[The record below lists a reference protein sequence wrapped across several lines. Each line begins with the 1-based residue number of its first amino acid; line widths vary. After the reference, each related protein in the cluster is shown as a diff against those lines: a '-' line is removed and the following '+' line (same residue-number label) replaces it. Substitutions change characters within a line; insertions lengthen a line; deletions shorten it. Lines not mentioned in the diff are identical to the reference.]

1 MKKNFGKTFV
11 CMFLAFVMLFALTAC
26 GSSSAPA
33 ASGSSGSESGS
44 DTIKI
49 GGIGALTGG
58 YANYGLSVQH
68 GAQLAVD
75 EINAAGGV
83 NEAYRPGDIMVIP
96 SGVVHEIHTPPTGHR
111 YYFLLDRER
120 LFIIDG
126 LLAAE
131 EALQPCMVIR
141 KGSAPEIE
149 QRVKTAA
156 AEAGGAQDRFGL
168 TVARLEL
175 SRMLIDLLRRH
186 AQEHGT
192 ELNRRTRHKEQTQML
207 FVDIRDYVM
216 AHCAENL
223 TPQNMAD
230 KSGYSRY
237 HFERLFYDCL
247 GISFHEFLTRQ
258 RLTLCKQLLER
269 TDDSI
274 TSIAGQSGFG
284 SIATFNRVFQQY
296 EGMSPSA
303 YRKSGTAQSK

>member
-1 MKKNFGKTFV
+1 MWYMRQKEEFGEDRSQGIRFYDNTQTCDYLPHWHMPYEV
-11 CMFLAFVMLFALTAC
+11 IMVIAEDLTVIV
-26 GSSSAPA
+26 
-33 ASGSSGSESGS
+33 E
-44 DTIKI
+44 
-49 GGIGALTGG
+49 
-58 YANYGLSVQH
+58 
-68 GAQLAVD
+68 
-75 EINAAGGV
+75 
-83 NEAYRPGDIMVIP
+83 NERHLLHPGDIMVIP
-96 SGVVHEIHTPPTGHR
+96 SGVVHEIHTPPTGQR

-149 QRVKTAA
+149 QRVKNAA
-156 AEAGGAQDRFGL
+156 AEAGVTQDR
-168 TVARLEL
+168 
-175 SRMLIDLLRRH
+175 
-186 AQEHGT
+186 
-192 ELNRRTRHKEQTQML
+192 

-216 AHCAENL
+216 AHCAEDL

-303 YRKSGTAQSK
+303 YRKSGAAQSK

>member
-1 MKKNFGKTFV
+1 MRSSWLSPRTS
-11 CMFLAFVMLFALTAC
+11 L
-26 GSSSAPA
+26 SSSKTSVIFFIRAI
-33 ASGSSGSESGS
+33 SWSS
-44 DTIKI
+44 
-49 GGIGALTGG
+49 
-58 YANYGLSVQH
+58 
-68 GAQLAVD
+68 
-75 EINAAGGV
+75 
-83 NEAYRPGDIMVIP
+83 P
-96 SGVVHEIHTPPTGHR
+96 SGVVHEIHTPPTGQR

-156 AEAGGAQDRFGL
+156 AEAGVTQDRFGL

-192 ELNRRTRHKEQTQML
+192 ELNRRVRHKEQTQML

-216 AHCAENL
+216 AHCAEDL

-303 YRKSGTAQSK
+303 YRKNGAAQSKG

>member
-1 MKKNFGKTFV
+1 MKSNMWYMRQKEEFGEDR
-11 CMFLAFVMLFALTAC
+11 
-26 GSSSAPA
+26 SQ
-33 ASGSSGSESGS
+33 
-44 DTIKI
+44 
-49 GGIGALTGG
+49 GIRFYDNTQTCDYLPHWHMTYEVIMVIAEDIT
-58 YANYGLSVQH
+58 VI
-68 GAQLAVD
+68 V
-75 EINAAGGV
+75 E
-83 NEAYRPGDIMVIP
+83 NERHLLHPGDIMVIP

-126 LLAAE
+126 LLAVE

-156 AEAGGAQDRFGL
+156 AEAGVARDRFGL

-192 ELNRRTRHKEQTQML
+192 ELNRRVRHKEQTQML

-216 AHCAENL
+216 AHCAEDL

-303 YRKSGTAQSK
+303 YRKNGAAQSK

>member
-1 MKKNFGKTFV
+1 MKSNMWYMRQKEEFGEDR
-11 CMFLAFVMLFALTAC
+11 
-26 GSSSAPA
+26 SQ
-33 ASGSSGSESGS
+33 
-44 DTIKI
+44 
-49 GGIGALTGG
+49 GIRFYDNTQTCDYLPHWHMTYEVIMVIAED
-58 YANYGLSVQH
+58 
-68 GAQLAVD
+68 LAVIV
-75 EINAAGGV
+75 E
-83 NEAYRPGDIMVIP
+83 NERHLLHPGDIMVIP
-96 SGVVHEIHTPPTGHR
+96 SGVVHEIHTPPTGQR

-131 EALQPCMVIR
+131 EALQPCVVIR

-156 AEAGGAQDRFGL
+156 AEAGVARDRFGL

-192 ELNRRTRHKEQTQML
+192 ELNRRVRHKEQTQML

-216 AHCAENL
+216 AHCAEDL

-247 GISFHEFLTRQ
+247 GISFHEFLIR
-258 RLTLCKQLLER
+258 
-269 TDDSI
+269 
-274 TSIAGQSGFG
+274 
-284 SIATFNRVFQQY
+284 
-296 EGMSPSA
+296 
-303 YRKSGTAQSK
+303 

>member
-1 MKKNFGKTFV
+1 MWYMRQKEEFGEDRSQGIRFYDNTQTCDYLPHWHMPYEV
-11 CMFLAFVMLFALTAC
+11 IMVIAEDLTVIV
-26 GSSSAPA
+26 
-33 ASGSSGSESGS
+33 E
-44 DTIKI
+44 
-49 GGIGALTGG
+49 
-58 YANYGLSVQH
+58 
-68 GAQLAVD
+68 
-75 EINAAGGV
+75 
-83 NEAYRPGDIMVIP
+83 NERHLLHPGDIMVIP
-96 SGVVHEIHTPPTGHR
+96 SGVVHEIHTPPTGQR

-149 QRVKTAA
+149 QRVKNAA
-156 AEAGGAQDRFGL
+156 AEAGVTQDRFGL

-192 ELNRRTRHKEQTQML
+192 ELNRRVRHKEQTQML

-216 AHCAENL
+216 AHCAEDL

-247 GISFHEFLTRQ
+247 GISFHEFLIRQ

-274 TSIAGQSGFG
+274 TSMRGSRVLAALRHSTGFSSSMRACRPPHTEKAVLPNQNNIG
-284 SIATFNRVFQQY
+284 EDAHEVICAET
-296 EGMSPSA
+296 
-303 YRKSGTAQSK
+303 RKTAD

>member
-1 MKKNFGKTFV
+1 
-11 CMFLAFVMLFALTAC
+11 
-26 GSSSAPA
+26 
-33 ASGSSGSESGS
+33 
-44 DTIKI
+44 
-49 GGIGALTGG
+49 
-58 YANYGLSVQH
+58 
-68 GAQLAVD
+68 
-75 EINAAGGV
+75 
-83 NEAYRPGDIMVIP
+83 
-96 SGVVHEIHTPPTGHR
+96 
-111 YYFLLDRER
+111 
-120 LFIIDG
+120 
-126 LLAAE
+126 
-131 EALQPCMVIR
+131 MVIR

-156 AEAGGAQDRFGL
+156 AEAGVARDRFGL

-192 ELNRRTRHKEQTQML
+192 ELNRRVHHKEQTQML

-216 AHCAENL
+216 AHCAEDL

-303 YRKSGTAQSK
+303 YRKSGAAQSKG

>member
-1 MKKNFGKTFV
+1 MAIGQSY
-11 CMFLAFVMLFALTAC
+11 LI
-26 GSSSAPA
+26 SSSEVKPCGLVPRLP
-33 ASGSSGSESGS
+33 SVPVRPLQSILSSTPCESS
-44 DTIKI
+44 DHRLPVRPVSKRFSKI
-49 GGIGALTGG
+49 F
-58 YANYGLSVQH
+58 
-68 GAQLAVD
+68 
-75 EINAAGGV
+75 
-83 NEAYRPGDIMVIP
+83 P
-96 SGVVHEIHTPPTGHR
+96 
-111 YYFLLDRER
+111 FLLDRER

-131 EALQPCMVIR
+131 EALQPCVVIR

-156 AEAGGAQDRFGL
+156 AEAGVARDRFGL

-192 ELNRRTRHKEQTQML
+192 ELNRRVRHKEQTQML

-216 AHCAENL
+216 AHCAEDL

-303 YRKSGTAQSK
+303 YRKSGAAQSKG

>member
-1 MKKNFGKTFV
+1 MPYEV
-11 CMFLAFVMLFALTAC
+11 IMVIAEDLTVIV
-26 GSSSAPA
+26 
-33 ASGSSGSESGS
+33 E
-44 DTIKI
+44 
-49 GGIGALTGG
+49 
-58 YANYGLSVQH
+58 
-68 GAQLAVD
+68 
-75 EINAAGGV
+75 
-83 NEAYRPGDIMVIP
+83 NERHLLHPGDIMVIP
-96 SGVVHEIHTPPTGHR
+96 SGVVHEIHTPPTGQR

-156 AEAGGAQDRFGL
+156 AEAGVTQDRFGL

-192 ELNRRTRHKEQTQML
+192 ELNRRVRHKEQTQML

-216 AHCAENL
+216 AHCAEDL

-303 YRKSGTAQSK
+303 YRKSGAAQSKG

>member
-1 MKKNFGKTFV
+1 M
-11 CMFLAFVMLFALTAC
+11 
-26 GSSSAPA
+26 
-33 ASGSSGSESGS
+33 
-44 DTIKI
+44 
-49 GGIGALTGG
+49 
-58 YANYGLSVQH
+58 
-68 GAQLAVD
+68 
-75 EINAAGGV
+75 
-83 NEAYRPGDIMVIP
+83 
-96 SGVVHEIHTPPTGHR
+96 
-111 YYFLLDRER
+111 
-120 LFIIDG
+120 
-126 LLAAE
+126 
-131 EALQPCMVIR
+131 
-141 KGSAPEIE
+141 
-149 QRVKTAA
+149 
-156 AEAGGAQDRFGL
+156 AQDRFGL

-192 ELNRRTRHKEQTQML
+192 ELNRRVRHKEQTQML

-216 AHCAENL
+216 AHCAEDL

-303 YRKSGTAQSK
+303 YRKSGAAQSK